1 MIYSPR
7 KHQQLAGEFLRE
19 HNRAA
24 LLLDM
29 GLG

>member
-7 KHQQLAGEFLRE
+7 KHQAIAEAFCMERP
-19 HNRAA
+19 RAA